1 MTGEI
6 MKTIINNGKEV
17 QLITDS
23 CGNQN
28 GVVKVYDSNNVSV
41 IKENQELF
49 LLINQLYNCDCD
61 DITREI
67 VSLSDCSLI
76 NDTDIAEEIYNLIHN

>member
-1 MTGEI
+1 
-6 MKTIINNGKEV
+6 MKTIIHNGKEV

-41 IKENQELF
+41 ITESQELF
-49 LLINQLYNCDCD
+49 LLLNQLYNCDCD
-61 DITREI
+61 DIIREI
-67 VSLSDCSLI
+67 ASISDCSLI
-76 NDTDIAEEIYNLIHN
+76 NDTDIAEEIFNLIHN